1 MVVIVARQRIAM
13 SVNMPCARD
22 CAVGPLASPRM
33 RICKLARGGG
43 GGAFLCLT
51 LDRNTSISHELGV
64 SAAAGNDVSNMVT
77 QQVASSHCPLQ
88 VDAMVWRWVGWG
100 GGVDQISLRELG
112 FRSGHATRVILIWVE
127 SLWKPDN
134 GSHSV
139 DTVSLASRFRLLG
152 VCGGGRGNG

>member
-1 MVVIVARQRIAM
+1 MRARLRCWTASLSTYEYLQ
-13 SVNMPCARD
+13 
-22 CAVGPLASPRM
+22 VGT
-33 RICKLARGGG
+33 RGR

-100 GGVDQISLRELG
+100 GGVDQISL
-112 FRSGHATRVILIWVE
+112 
-127 SLWKPDN
+127 
-134 GSHSV
+134 
-139 DTVSLASRFRLLG
+139 
-152 VCGGGRGNG
+152 